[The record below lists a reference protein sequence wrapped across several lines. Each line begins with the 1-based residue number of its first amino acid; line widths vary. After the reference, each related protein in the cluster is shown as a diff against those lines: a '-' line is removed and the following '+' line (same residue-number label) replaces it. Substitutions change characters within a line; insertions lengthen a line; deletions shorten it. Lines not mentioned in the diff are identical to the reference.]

1 MENIDTKRL
10 IIIFVT
16 VSLTIIAYQYISD
29 LFFKSPKTAAVKTQ
43 SKNKTTNQT
52 SLQNIAPMSKGPIN
66 LLFNQDR
73 QNANINSGVEL
84 NLKDATVKFSYSG
97 GRIVY
102 YYIKNFKQNLI
113 TKEEESLKIFPLEI
127 YTGDQNLDKEINF
140 DNYNININGNDVDM
154 TLTLFNNISI
164 TKRIS
169 FNKEGFISHIE
180 ISLNGYNKP
189 YFVFIGNNLR
199 EEDLHTHQGPVVDI
213 NGNVR
218 RIDNDNIKSYK
229 IFSGNIKFAGQE
241 SRFFFQGLRG
251 HINEVE
257 VYKEKS
263 GKDTFSFML
272 TSFNGK
278 ALMFFGPKE
287 YDYLQKAHLTDVL
300 DFGDFRIVV
309 EPLFRFLYF
318 IYQKTGN
325 WIISIFVLTLLIRIL
340 FFPLNY
346 KSTLSM
352 SKLSEVAPKMEKIKE
367 KYKDDP
373 VKMQEE
379 IMRLY
384 KEVGF
389 NPASGCL
396 PILVQI
402 PIFFSLYKVIVITA
416 DLKLAHF
423 LWIHDLTQKDP
434 YYILPILMG
443 ITMLMSLRLTP
454 NPDPKQNSV
463 MYISSLFFTFLFA
476 SFPAALV
483 IYWTINN
490 ILSFSQ
496 TYLIRK
502 VLLKDRLSSPKTK
515 K

>member
-1 MENIDTKRL
+1 MEQVDLKRL
-10 IIIFVT
+10 IAVFFA
-16 VSLTIIAYQYISD
+16 VSLTILAYQYVSGY
-29 LFFKSPKTAAVKTQ
+29 FFKSPKPQNVNKVSSSQNKEKTQ
-43 SKNKTTNQT
+43 NLVHNYQGS
-52 SLQNIAPMSKGPIN
+52 IN
-66 LLFNQDR
+66 LLLNGKR
-73 QNANINSGVEL
+73 QSVDVNDGVFL
-84 NLKDATVKFSYSG
+84 HLKDADIKFSYNG

-113 TKEEESLKIFPLEI
+113 TPQEYTLKVFPLEI
-127 YTGDQNLDKEINF
+127 YTGNPSLDEAINF
-140 DNYNININGNDVDM
+140 DKYNITLNNDDV
-154 TLTLFNNISI
+154 TLTLNLPNITVVKNI
-164 TKRIS
+164 H
-169 FNKEGFISHIE
+169 FDKEGFISYVD
-180 ISLNGYNKP
+180 ISLSGYNKP
-189 YFVFIGNNLR
+189 YFVMIGNNLS
-199 EEDLHTHQGPVVDI
+199 EEDLHTHQGPVFDI
-213 NGNVR
+213 NGNVKR
-218 RIDNDNIKSYK
+218 LDNDDIKTYK
-229 IFSGNIKFAGQE
+229 AITGNISFAGQE
-241 SRFFFQGLRG
+241 SRFFFQGVKG
-251 HINEVE
+251 HINSIEI
-257 VYKEKS
+257 YKERL
-263 GKDTFSFML
+263 GKEDFTLML

-278 ALMFFGPKE
+278 ALLFFGPKE
-287 YDYLQKAHLTDVL
+287 YDWLKKAGLTDVL

-309 EPLFRFLYF
+309 EPLFKFLYF
-318 IYQKTGN
+318 IYIKTGN

-379 IMRLY
+379 IMKLY

-443 ITMLMSLRLTP
+443 ITMIMSLRLTP

-463 MYISSLFFTFLFA
+463 MYISSLFFVFLFA

-490 ILSFSQ
+490 ILSFLQ

-502 VLLKDRLSSPKTK
+502 VLLKDKIKTPVKSSKSK
-515 K
+515 

>member
-1 MENIDTKRL
+1 MEQVDLKRL
-10 IIIFVT
+10 IVVFFA
-16 VSLTIIAYQYISD
+16 VSITIVAYQYISEY
-29 LFFKSPKTAAVKTQ
+29 FFKSPKPTQ
-43 SKNKTTNQT
+43 INKTSNVEAKEKPTNITYNYQ
-52 SLQNIAPMSKGPIN
+52 GGIN
-66 LLFNQDR
+66 LLLNGQR
-73 QNANINSGVEL
+73 GSLNVNNGVL
-84 NLKDATVKFSYSG
+84 LHLKDADVKFSYSG

-113 TKEEESLKIFPLEI
+113 TPQEYALKIFPLEI
-127 YTGDQNLDKEINF
+127 YTGDSSLDQAINF
-140 DNYNININGNDVDM
+140 DNYNISVDKDDVRM
-154 TLTLFNNISI
+154 TLSLPNI
-164 TKRIS
+164 KVEKDVH
-169 FNKEGFISHIE
+169 FDKEGFISYIN
-180 ISLNGYNKP
+180 ISLSGYDKP
-189 YFVFIGNNLR
+189 YFVMIGNNLN
-199 EEDLHTHQGPVVDI
+199 EEDLHTHQGPVFNI
-213 NGNVR
+213 NGNVKR
-218 RIDNDNIKSYK
+218 LDNDDIKTYK
-229 IFSGNIKFAGQE
+229 VITGNISFAGEE
-241 SRFFFQGLRG
+241 SRFFFQGIKG
-251 HINEVE
+251 HINSIQI
-257 VYKEKS
+257 YKERL
-263 GKDTFSFML
+263 GKEDFTLMLASFD
-272 TSFNGK
+272 GK

-287 YDYLQKAHLTDVL
+287 YDWLKKAGLTDVL

-309 EPLFRFLYF
+309 EPLFKFLYF
-318 IYQKTGN
+318 IYIKTGN
-325 WIISIFVLTLLIRIL
+325 WIISIFVLTLIIRIL

-379 IMRLY
+379 IMKLY

-443 ITMLMSLRLTP
+443 ITMIMSLRLTP
-454 NPDPKQNSV
+454 NPDPRQNSV
-463 MYISSLFFTFLFA
+463 MYISSIFFVFLFA

-490 ILSFSQ
+490 ILSFLQ

-502 VLLKDRLSSPKTK
+502 VLLKDKLSAPTKSPKTK
-515 K
+515 

>member
-1 MENIDTKRL
+1 MEQADLKRL
-10 IIIFVT
+10 IAVFFA
-16 VSLTIIAYQYISD
+16 VSLTILAYQYVSEY
-29 LFFKSPKTAAVKTQ
+29 FFKSPELQDVNKLSSSQNKGKTQ
-43 SKNKTTNQT
+43 NLVHNYQVS
-52 SLQNIAPMSKGPIN
+52 IN
-66 LLFNQDR
+66 LLLNGKR
-73 QNANINSGVEL
+73 QSIDVNDGVFL
-84 NLKDATVKFSYSG
+84 HLKDADIKFSYNG

-113 TKEEESLKIFPLEI
+113 TPQEYALKIFPLEI
-127 YTGDQNLDKEINF
+127 YTGNPSLDEAINF
-140 DNYNININGNDVDM
+140 DKYNITLNNDDV
-154 TLTLFNNISI
+154 TLTLNLPNITVVKNI
-164 TKRIS
+164 H
-169 FNKEGFISHIE
+169 FDKEGFISYVD
-180 ISLNGYNKP
+180 ISLSGYNKP
-189 YFVFIGNNLR
+189 YFVMIGNNLS
-199 EEDLHTHQGPVVDI
+199 EEDLHTHQGPVFDI
-213 NGNVR
+213 NGNVKR
-218 RIDNDNIKSYK
+218 LDNDDIKTYK
-229 IFSGNIKFAGQE
+229 AITGDISFAGQE
-241 SRFFFQGLRG
+241 SRFFFQGVKG
-251 HINEVE
+251 HINSIEI
-257 VYKEKS
+257 YKERL
-263 GKDTFSFML
+263 GKEDFTLML

-278 ALMFFGPKE
+278 ALLFFGPKE
-287 YDYLQKAHLTDVL
+287 YDWLKKAGLTDVL

-309 EPLFRFLYF
+309 EPLFKFLYF
-318 IYQKTGN
+318 IYIKTGN

-379 IMRLY
+379 IMKLY

-443 ITMLMSLRLTP
+443 ITMIMSLRLTP

-463 MYISSLFFTFLFA
+463 MYISSLFFVFLFA

-490 ILSFSQ
+490 ILSFLQ

-502 VLLKDRLSSPKTK
+502 ALLKDKIKTPVKSSKSK
-515 K
+515 

>member
-1 MENIDTKRL
+1 
-10 IIIFVT
+10 
-16 VSLTIIAYQYISD
+16 
-29 LFFKSPKTAAVKTQ
+29 
-43 SKNKTTNQT
+43 
-52 SLQNIAPMSKGPIN
+52 
-66 LLFNQDR
+66 
-73 QNANINSGVEL
+73 
-84 NLKDATVKFSYSG
+84 LK
-97 GRIVY
+97 
-102 YYIKNFKQNLI
+102 
-113 TKEEESLKIFPLEI
+113 
-127 YTGDQNLDKEINF
+127 
-140 DNYNININGNDVDM
+140 
-154 TLTLFNNISI
+154 
-164 TKRIS
+164 
-169 FNKEGFISHIE
+169 
-180 ISLNGYNKP
+180 
-189 YFVFIGNNLR
+189 
-199 EEDLHTHQGPVVDI
+199 
-213 NGNVR
+213 
-218 RIDNDNIKSYK
+218 
-229 IFSGNIKFAGQE
+229 
-241 SRFFFQGLRG
+241 G
-251 HINEVE
+251 HINSIQI
-257 VYKEKS
+257 YKEKL
-263 GKDTFSFML
+263 GKDEFTLMLASFD
-272 TSFNGK
+272 GK

-287 YDYLQKAHLTDVL
+287 YDWLKKAGLTDVL

-309 EPLFRFLYF
+309 EPLFKFLYF
-318 IYQKTGN
+318 IYIKTGN

-379 IMRLY
+379 IMKLY

-443 ITMLMSLRLTP
+443 ITMIMSLRLTP
-454 NPDPKQNSV
+454 NPDPRQNSV
-463 MYISSLFFTFLFA
+463 MYISSLFFVFLFA

-490 ILSFSQ
+490 ILSFLQ

-502 VLLKDRLSSPKTK
+502 VLLKDKLSQPPKSPKTK
-515 K
+515 

>member
-1 MENIDTKRL
+1 MEQIDLKRL
-10 IIIFVT
+10 IAIFFA
-16 VSLTIIAYQYISD
+16 VSITILAYQYITEY
-29 LFFKSPKTAAVKTQ
+29 FFKSPTVTTPQQKAKKT
-43 SKNKTTNQT
+43 TTNQAIFAYQYQGGIN
-52 SLQNIAPMSKGPIN
+52 LFLNNQRQAQNIQNGV
-66 LLFNQDR
+66 LLHF
-73 QNANINSGVEL
+73 
-84 NLKDATVKFSYSG
+84 KDAEIKFAYNG
-97 GRIVY
+97 GKITY

-113 TKEEESLKIFPLEI
+113 TPQEYALKVFPLEV
-127 YTGDQNLDKEINF
+127 YTGNPAIDEAINF
-140 DNYNININGNDVDM
+140 SNYNISATNNNVVM
-154 TLTLFNNISI
+154 TLKLPNISVV
-164 TKRIS
+164 KDIS
-169 FNKEGFISHIE
+169 FDKEGFISK
-180 ISLNGYNKP
+180 ISVSLIGYNKP
-189 YFVFIGNNLR
+189 YFVMIGNNLN
-199 EEDLHTHQGPVVDI
+199 EEDLHTHQGPVFDI
-213 NGNVR
+213 NGNVKR
-218 RIDNDNIKSYK
+218 LDNGDIKTYK
-229 IFSGNIKFAGQE
+229 VITGNISFAGEE
-241 SRFFFQGLRG
+241 SRFFFQGIKG
-251 HINEVE
+251 HINSIQI
-257 VYKEKS
+257 YKERL
-263 GKDTFSFML
+263 GKDDFTFML
-272 TSFNGK
+272 VSFDGK

-287 YDYLQKAHLTDVL
+287 YDWLKKAGLTDVL

-309 EPLFRFLYF
+309 EPLFKFLYY
-318 IYQKTGN
+318 IYKKTGN

-379 IMRLY
+379 IMKLY

-443 ITMLMSLRLTP
+443 ITMVMSLRLTP
-454 NPDPKQNSV
+454 NPDPRQNSI
-463 MYISSLFFTFLFA
+463 MYISSLFFVFLFA

-490 ILSFSQ
+490 ILSFLQ

-502 VLLKDRLSSPKTK
+502 VLLKDKLNPPTKPQKTK
-515 K
+515 

>member
-1 MENIDTKRL
+1 MEQVDIKKL
-10 IIIFVT
+10 IVIFFA
-16 VSLTIIAYQYISD
+16 VSLTIIAYQYITD
-29 LFFKSPKTAAVKTQ
+29 YFFKSPIPKTKTQ
-43 SKNKTTNQT
+43 NISKKPQNTTNQI
-52 SLQNIAPMSKGPIN
+52 SLPSYQGAIN
-66 LLFNQDR
+66 LLI
-73 QNANINSGVEL
+73 NANRQSANIQNGVL
-84 NLKDATVKFSYSG
+84 VKLKDADIKFSYSG

-102 YYIKNFKQNLI
+102 YYIKDFKQNLI
-113 TKEEESLKIFPLEI
+113 TKEEYDLKVFPLEI
-127 YTGDQNLDKEINF
+127 YTGDPSIDSAINF
-140 DNYNININGNDVDM
+140 DNYDISTTDNGVQM
-154 TLTLFNNISI
+154 TLTLPNHVSVVKDVYFD
-164 TKRIS
+164 
-169 FNKEGFISHIE
+169 KEGFISKVN
-180 ISLNGYNKP
+180 ISLTGYQKP
-189 YFVFIGNNLR
+189 YYVMVGTNLQ
-199 EEDLHTHQGPVVDI
+199 EEDLHTHQGPVFEINGDVKRLETEDIKTYKVI
-213 NGNVR
+213 NGN
-218 RIDNDNIKSYK
+218 IT
-229 IFSGNIKFAGQE
+229 FAGEE
-241 SRFFFQGLRG
+241 SRFFFKGFKG
-251 HINEVE
+251 HINSLQI
-257 VYKEKS
+257 YKEQL
-263 GKDTFSFML
+263 GKDEFSLML
-272 TSFNGK
+272 ASFDGK
-278 ALMFFGPKE
+278 ATMFFGPKE
-287 YDYLQKAHLTDVL
+287 YEWLKKVGLTDVL

-309 EPLFRFLYF
+309 EPLFKFLYF
-318 IYQKTGN
+318 IYLKTGN

-352 SKLSEVAPKMEKIKE
+352 SRLSEVSPKMEKIKE

-379 IMRLY
+379 IMKLY

-416 DLKLAHF
+416 DLKLSHF

-463 MYISSLFFTFLFA
+463 MYISSLFFVFLFA

-490 ILSFSQ
+490 ILSFLQ
-496 TYLIRK
+496 TYLIKR
-502 VLLKDRLSSPKTK
+502 VLLKDKLTPKTK
-515 K
+515 QGK